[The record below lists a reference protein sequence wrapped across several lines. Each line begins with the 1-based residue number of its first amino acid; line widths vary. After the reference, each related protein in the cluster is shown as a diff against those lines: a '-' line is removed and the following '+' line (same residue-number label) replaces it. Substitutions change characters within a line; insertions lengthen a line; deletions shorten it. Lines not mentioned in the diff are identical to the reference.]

1 RERTAVTKDG
11 ERVGLFMNAGLLVDL
26 PHIGETGADGIG
38 LFRTELHF
46 MVAATLPRASEQ
58 ARYYRSVLDAA
69 GGKPVTFRTLDVG
82 GDKVLPYMR
91 NIEEENPALGWR
103 ALRLSLDRP
112 ALLRSQLR
120 ALLEAASGRELRV
133 MFPMVA
139 AVAEFD
145 EARGLLEKEL
155 THLRRH
161 HHDLP
166 ETVQVG
172 AMVEVPSLLF
182 ALDDI
187 LPRVDFL
194 SVGSNDLVQFL
205 FAADR
210 SNARVAARF
219 DPISAPVLR
228 ALKQIIDKG
237 RAHNKPIALCGELAS
252 RPLEALAL
260 IAAGFRTL
268 SLSPA
273 AIGPVKAMIL
283 ELDAGKAAAVI
294 EPLLARKADKA
305 SIRER
310 LSAFA
315 ASAGIPV

>member
-1 RERTAVTKDG
+1 
-11 ERVGLFMNAGLLVDL
+11 MNAGLLVDL

-210 SNARVAARF
+210 SNARVAGRF

-283 ELDAGKAAAVI
+283 ELDVGKAAAVL
-294 EPLLARKADKA
+294 EPLLAQKAAKA

-315 ASAGIPV
+315 VSAGIPV